1 MKSLR
6 NLITNKL
13 AILFICVTLLTGC
26 ALCTPYVKP
35 VVSKE
40 NIHNI
45 YQVKVLD
52 RDIYIEQINAGISCK
67 Y

>member
-1 MKSLR
+1 MKDLR
-6 NLITNKL
+6 NKITSKL
-13 AILFICVTLLTGC
+13 AIAVLCAILLQGC
-26 ALCTPYVKP
+26 AVCTPYVKP
-35 VVSKE
+35 VVAKE
-40 NIHNI
+40 NIHSI